1 MSSPSEFRFSI
12 VASGRSSN
20 VTNTPGS
27 PRRTPSARYCAANT
41 VLRRRGPRH
50 ERHAVRRQPAPGDRV
65 QPRDP
70 GRDAS
75 RSTSTARRHMR
86 STRSKS
92 SRTCAADTCLEPRSR
107 SSTSTALP
115 TSPNVRGSSC
125 PRCWSARPRRRCAA
139 SSVTSATTPR
149 SCTRSAS
156 TTSPANSGADGD
168 SVPSVAMDC
177 TYRLRI
183 PHTSGQ
189 LARVAG
195 TIAEQ
200 GGLIGDV
207 TTILIA
213 RHEAVREITVEL
225 RDKPHAEALAA
236 ALSALPGVAVSW
248 YHDRAFIAHEGGK
261 LEVVARREIRT
272 NQDVRDVYTPGVAR
286 VSTAIAE
293 FPELAGRFTMIG
305 RSVAICT
312 NGTRVLGLG
321 DIGPVASMPVMEGK
335 ALFYAQLVGVS
346 AVPVLVDTKDVD
358 EFVETVVRIA
368 PGFGGIHLEDIRA
381 PDCFEI
387 EARLIDALPQ
397 PVMHDDVHGT
407 AVVTFS
413 AAIAGCR
420 QVGKRLDEAVVGQVG
435 LGAAGYGIGTLIHDA
450 GVRRVIAADPS
461 PDAQQRAR
469 ERGIEIA
476 DLETVMREADV
487 VVATSG
493 RPGLIAPD
501 MIRRGQVILALTNP
515 DPEIEPDV
523 ALAAGAAFAA
533 DGTSVNNVLGYPG
546 IFRGALLAGAD
557 AVNLEMK
564 RAAAWALAGLTVE
577 SELVPNV
584 LDRGVHEAV
593 ADAVRLAAIDSGVG
607 HPDRAPTHL

>member
-1 MSSPSEFRFSI
+1 M
-12 VASGRSSN
+12 
-20 VTNTPGS
+20 
-27 PRRTPSARYCAANT
+27 
-41 VLRRRGPRH
+41 
-50 ERHAVRRQPAPGDRV
+50 
-65 QPRDP
+65 
-70 GRDAS
+70 
-75 RSTSTARRHMR
+75 
-86 STRSKS
+86 
-92 SRTCAADTCLEPRSR
+92 
-107 SSTSTALP
+107 
-115 TSPNVRGSSC
+115 
-125 PRCWSARPRRRCAA
+125 
-139 SSVTSATTPR
+139 
-149 SCTRSAS
+149 
-156 TTSPANSGADGD
+156 
-168 SVPSVAMDC
+168 AMDC

-183 PHTSGQ
+183 PHTPGQ
-189 LARVAG
+189 LAKVAT

-207 TTILIA
+207 KTISVA
-213 RHEAVREITVEL
+213 RHEALREITVEL
-225 RDKPHAEALAA
+225 RDKPHAEELAVALA
-236 ALSALPGVAVSW
+236 ALPGVSVSW
-248 YHDRAFIAHEGGK
+248 FHDRAFIAHDGGK
-261 LEVVARREIRT
+261 LDVVARREIRS

-286 VSTAIAE
+286 VSLAIAE
-293 FPELAGRFTMIG
+293 YPELARRFTMIG

-346 AVPVLVDTKDVD
+346 AMPILIDTKDAD

-381 PDCFEI
+381 PDCFAI
-387 EARLIDALPQ
+387 EERLIERLPQ

-413 AAIAGCR
+413 AAIAACR
-420 QVGKRLDEAVVGQVG
+420 QVGIRLDDAAVGQVG
-435 LGAAGYGIGTLIHDA
+435 LGAAGYGIATLIHDA
-450 GVRRVIAADPS
+450 GVRRVLATDPS

-493 RPGLIAPD
+493 RPGLITRD
-501 MIRRGQVILALTNP
+501 MVRPGQVILALTNP
-515 DPEIEPDV
+515 EPEIDPDV

-546 IFRGALLAGAD
+546 IFRGALLAGAS

-564 RAAAWALAGLTVE
+564 RAAAWTLAGLTVE

-593 ADAVRLAAIDSGVG
+593 AQAVRQAAIDSGVG
-607 HPDRAPTHL
+607 HPDRAPAHL